1 MRGVLTLV
9 GAIQLT
15 LVGAKV
21 LDARRCDRS
30 GACSPIAVSCH
41 VAGMPDKPPTYVV
54 CRRDSPEIDRSDS
67 TPRVRDARSV
77 VLAQAV
83 PVYAAMAGVGDGHYS
98 RRDRT
103 SMSVERFPAGVAGRR
118 NGRYGCDVTLVGAIS
133 TNACRCNPADAC
145 RCDGTTRRVAGMSDQ
160 PVPFGARRAQ
170 RSGKASEAIHCREF
184 VTRDP

>member
-41 VAGMPDKPPTYVV
+41 VAGMSDKPPTCAV

-77 VLAQAV
+77 VLESAM
-83 PVYAAMAGVGDGHYS
+83 PVHAAMAGVGDSAYS
-98 RRDRT
+98 RRWRT
-103 SMSVERFPAGVAGRR
+103 STSAERFPADGAGRWNGRHACDMTQVAGASWPF
-118 NGRYGCDVTLVGAIS
+118 VGADCPDV
-133 TNACRCNPADAC
+133 CRCDSLIARRCDPTDARRCDPTDAC
-145 RCDGTTRRVAGMSDQ
+145 RCDPAY
-160 PVPFGARRAQ
+160 
-170 RSGKASEAIHCREF
+170 RSSVRS
-184 VTRDP
+184 